1 MPADVTITSNA
12 PAVKAAKDEAVQ
24 RALEKI
30 GLAGESYAKLNL
42 ERKPRRVDTGRL
54 RNSISHTHDEDT
66 AYIGTNVEYAPYVEF
81 GTVKMEPSMYLHRA
95 VSENIPEY
103 QSIFEAELRG

>member
-1 MPADVTITSNA
+1 MNVEVTSNA
-12 PAVKAAKDEAVQ
+12 PAVKAAKDEAIQ

-42 ERKPRRVDTGRL
+42 ERAPRRVDTGRL
-54 RNSISHTHDEDT
+54 RNSISHTHDDDT

-81 GTVKMEPSMYLHRA
+81 GTVKMEPNMFLHKA

-103 QSIFEAELRG
+103 KSIAEAELKG

>member
-1 MPADVTITSNA
+1 MDVQVSVNADLF
-12 PAVKAAKDEAVQ
+12 KAAKDEAID

-30 GLAGESYAKLNL
+30 GLAAESYAKLNL
-42 ERKPRRVDTGRL
+42 EREPRRVDTGRL
-54 RNSISHTHDEDT
+54 RSSISHTRDKDT
-66 AYIGTNVEYAPYVEF
+66 AYIGTNVEYAAYVEF

-103 QSIFEAELRG
+103 KSIAEAELKG

>member
-1 MPADVTITSNA
+1 MDVTVTSNA
-12 PAVKAAKDEAVQ
+12 PAVKAAKDEAIQ

-42 ERKPRRVDTGRL
+42 ERAPRRIDTGRL

-81 GTVKMEPSMYLHRA
+81 GTVKMEPSMFLHRA
-95 VSENIPEY
+95 VSENISVY
-103 QSIFEAELRG
+103 KSIAEAELKG